1 MKALPVL
8 LFAVATPI
16 LAGCNDAS
24 PPPQTAPSPAEAAA
38 DPEVSMTPK
47 PDDAASPPGDSVA
60 PPSSPPQNPPTL
72 PRKSRRL
79 IQ

>member
-24 PPPQTAPSPAEAAA
+24 PP
-38 DPEVSMTPK
+38 
-47 PDDAASPPGDSVA
+47 
-60 PPSSPPQNPPTL
+60 QNPPTL
-72 PRKSRRL
+72 PEEKPPTDPMNPTTPP
-79 IQ
+79 IPPA